1 MAKAQSFFTHYIQD
15 AIYHISSL
23 FGSIIFSSYMV
34 YILTVVY
41 QNTLNKNNK
50 HCTRIGNANSEAEMR
65 DLELYISLGFR
76 AAQCVFA
83 VISLALAAGIIGNSN
98 YGSNR
103 DIFTIVVSSMSLV
116 YLVLTV
122 VLYSYIPI
130 LAVFSSEFILMVF
143 WLTVFALYSADFG
156 ASSCSTTYFYNGNVF
171 EVQSTQCRSGK
182 AALAFGLLE
191 WLLFFS
197 TFTLSTSFTTVP
209 SYRTQKINALLMKDS
224 FVSKFSTGA
233 LFLSKGPIMMTNE
246 EEDPNVTK
254 KEGVD
259 SEIAREE
266 VPQTSEA

>member
-1 MAKAQSFFTHYIQD
+1 MKDS
-15 AIYHISSL
+15 
-23 FGSIIFSSYMV
+23 
-34 YILTVVY
+34 
-41 QNTLNKNNK
+41 
-50 HCTRIGNANSEAEMR
+50 
-65 DLELYISLGFR
+65 ELYISLGFR

-83 VISLALAAGIIGNSN
+83 VISLGLAAGIIGDSN

-116 YLVLTV
+116 YLVLTM
-122 VLYSYIPI
+122 VLYPYFPI

-156 ASSCSTTYFYNGNVF
+156 ASSCSTTYFHNGNVY
-171 EVQSTQCRSGK
+171 EVHSSQCRTGK

-191 WLLFFS
+191 WLLFFT

-224 FVSKFSTGA
+224 FVSKFSPGV
-233 LFLSKGPIMMTNE
+233 LFMSKGSVTTDE
-246 EEDPNVTK
+246 EEDPNVAK
-254 KEGVD
+254 KEGID

-266 VPQTSEA
+266 VPQTSET